1 MWFAL
6 GIVLW
11 ALAAVG
17 TIYGL
22 ILLAALNIR

>member
-6 GIVLW
+6 GFVLG